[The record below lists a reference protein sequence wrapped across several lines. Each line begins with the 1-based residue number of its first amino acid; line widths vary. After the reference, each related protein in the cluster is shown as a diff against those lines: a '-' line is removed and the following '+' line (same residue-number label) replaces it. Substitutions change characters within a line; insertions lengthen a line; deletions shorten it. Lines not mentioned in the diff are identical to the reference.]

1 MPEHAF
7 NVYFQKFKVD
17 SKIENLMLES
27 QRLINLSDHVDGTKF
42 DSEQTEMLSAGVS
55 FQKSSELIYPEK

>member
-17 SKIENLMLES
+17 SKMENLMMES
-27 QRLINLSDHVDGTKF
+27 QRLINLSDHVDGSRLE
-42 DSEQTEMLSAGVS
+42 SEQTEMLSAGIS
-55 FQKSSELIYPEK
+55 FQKSLEVLNTEK